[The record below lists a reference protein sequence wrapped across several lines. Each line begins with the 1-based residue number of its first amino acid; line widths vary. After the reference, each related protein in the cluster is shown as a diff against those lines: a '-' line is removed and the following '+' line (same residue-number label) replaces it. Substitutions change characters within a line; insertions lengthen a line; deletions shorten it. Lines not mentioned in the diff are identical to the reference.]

1 MLSLER
7 DVNTLAG
14 RTGLLAGGQ
23 PLLSPTCGSYV
34 WALEAPVEAR
44 EHNSCDLYGPV
55 CNFKGA
61 S

>member
-23 PLLSPTCGSYV
+23 PLLSPTCGSYGP
-34 WALEAPVEAR
+34 WKLLLKLLYIIITIYAPVIYTA
-44 EHNSCDLYGPV
+44 P
-55 CNFKGA
+55 
-61 S
+61 